1 MRKIITPLL
10 AGLLLSFALPI
21 AAKPVINQPAPEF
34 AAKDANGNM
43 VALASLKGKT
53 VILEWTNHECP
64 FVRKHYDSS
73 NMQSLQKQF
82 VNDDTVWLTII
93 SSAEGKQGFVSGTK
107 ANALAKDRSA
117 SPSYTLIDASGDV
130 GRAYA
135 AKTTPHMYI
144 IDAAGVL
151 RYMGGIDSI
160 RSADPADI
168 PKATNYISQA
178 MSELAAGKPVSQP
191 VTKAYGCSVK
201 Y

>member
-73 NMQSLQKQF
+73 NMQSLC
-82 VNDDTVWLTII
+82 TH
-93 SSAEGKQGFVSGTK
+93 G
-107 ANALAKDRSA
+107 
-117 SPSYTLIDASGDV
+117 
-130 GRAYA
+130 
-135 AKTTPHMYI
+135 
-144 IDAAGVL
+144 
-151 RYMGGIDSI
+151 
-160 RSADPADI
+160 
-168 PKATNYISQA
+168 
-178 MSELAAGKPVSQP
+178 
-191 VTKAYGCSVK
+191 
-201 Y
+201 